1 MHVHM
6 CLYVYIHIHIIYT
19 YDHCICLCTIYVYCS
34 AHINMHKSF
43 GLAQNFI
50 WVVLSDVTENLEQIF
65 GSTQYISDLVTS
77 FNHVESVCLS
87 LSLHINLIGMVQSI
101 IIFTLIILFF
111 QPLNRKHIWER
122 ASVTWVSLEWP
133 A

>member
-1 MHVHM
+1 
-6 CLYVYIHIHIIYT
+6 
-19 YDHCICLCTIYVYCS
+19 
-34 AHINMHKSF
+34 MHKSF

-50 WVVLSDVTENLEQIF
+50 WFFLSGVTENLEQTF

-101 IIFTLIILFF
+101 IIFTFIILFF
-111 QPLNRKHIWER
+111 QPLNRKHI
-122 ASVTWVSLEWP
+122 
-133 A
+133 